1 MKKIVSVL
9 LSIILIISI
18 SSIAG
23 NAQEVIP
30 CFEVVGGSAEVGET
44 VDVNIKVKNNP
55 GITSLQVKVEYSNK
69 DLELVGFDDKEL
81 FGNPVTHSELSNN
94 PMIISWFDNNSTN
107 KTNSGILVTLR
118 FRIKENAEPS
128 NITLTYD
135 ADNVFNINFDNVY
148 FQVVNGTVDIKTDS
162 PQLFVSSE
170 TGNVNDTVETKV
182 YIKNNPSITALR
194 ISIAYSSDDLEL
206 LEINNGGIFE
216 EAITHS
222 QTLSSP
228 VTISW
233 YSQKS
238 KDCNNNGILAV
249 LKFRIKDN
257 AQSSQIF
264 LSYDEDD
271 IFNSSFDNVY
281 FDTQNGV
288 VTVDEKILAG
298 IAVSKQPTK
307 TSYFVGENLDT
318 TGLQLK
324 LSYNDGSTSYATS
337 GFTTSGYDSTKAG
350 TKTITVTY
358 QDKTATFN
366 VTVKEKTLTGISVS
380 KQPSKTIYFIGE
392 NLDTTGLQ
400 LKLSYDD
407 GSTSDATSGFTTS
420 GFDSTKAGTQTVTV
434 TYLGKTA
441 TFNVTVKNK
450 SLTDISVSKQPSKT
464 IYFIGEN
471 LDTTG
476 LQLKLIYDDGS
487 TSYVSSG
494 FTTNGFSSTSA
505 GIKTVTVTYSG
516 KTTTFTVRVKQN
528 KTILMGDIDGDGE
541 ITTDDAMMV
550 ISYINGKIDLNIFQR
565 LSADVM
571 HDMQL
576 NSVDALAITKYANN
590 GQINGLI
597 GQTIPLDKVF
607 GDPNNDGKIDIT
619 DATYIQNYLAEYI
632 EFSELQYI
640 VADVNGDG
648 NVNIQDVT
656 DLQRYIAEI
665 IAILPVLDS
674 MNTSET

>member
-30 CFEVVGGSAEVGET
+30 CFEVVGGSAEVGGT

-238 KDCNNNGILAV
+238 EDCNNNGILAV

-400 LKLSYDD
+400 LKL
-407 GSTSDATSGFTTS
+407 T
-420 GFDSTKAGTQTVTV
+420 
-434 TYLGKTA
+434 
-441 TFNVTVKNK
+441 
-450 SLTDISVSKQPSKT
+450 
-464 IYFIGEN
+464 
-471 LDTTG
+471 
-476 LQLKLIYDDGS
+476 YDDGS